1 MFRPSQF
8 GSCRLNG
15 HARLC
20 VNWRLLARLADNV
33 RQAPKFLGCKSPWM
47 KAVSADEV
55 RQLDQKLSK
64 PGILLKQRLSF
75 VGTFVTTIRR
85 SIPFKG
91 ISK

>member
-1 MFRPSQF
+1 
-8 GSCRLNG
+8 L
-15 HARLC
+15 
-20 VNWRLLARLADNV
+20 
-33 RQAPKFLGCKSPWM
+33 